1 MYVTISARHTVSMR
15 GRHVG
20 HASTYHRSAQ
30 PVRKAWRGKS
40 CCCDVNNSVVLGRA
54 TMARTSR
61 AVGAAVLAS
70 LLTIIVAPGLSARG
84 ASRRPATAGTRAD
97 KGSRTSF
104 AIVSVVWCTGVL
116 VEGDCVGWRCVW
128 KDTRRCAV
136 EVHGRVCRVV
146 LGRWEEASGG
156 CLDR

>member
-1 MYVTISARHTVSMR
+1 MYVTISVSNAVSMR

-40 CCCDVNNSVVLGRA
+40 CCCDVNNSVVQGRRM
-54 TMARTSR
+54 TLRTSR
-61 AVGAAVLAS
+61 AVGAAMLAS
-70 LLTIIVAPGLSARG
+70 VDNHCALGLSARG
-84 ASRRPATAGTRAD
+84 ASRRPATAGRSAD

-116 VEGDCVGWRCVW
+116 VEGDWGGWRCVW
-128 KDTRRCAV
+128 KDIRRCAV

-146 LGRWEEASGG
+146 LGRWEEASG